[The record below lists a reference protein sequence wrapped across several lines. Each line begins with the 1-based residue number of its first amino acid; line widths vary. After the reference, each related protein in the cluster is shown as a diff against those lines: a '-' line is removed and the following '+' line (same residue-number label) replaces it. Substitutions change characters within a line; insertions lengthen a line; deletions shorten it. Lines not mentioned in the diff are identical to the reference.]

1 MKILIVTNTNNKT
14 INHIVD
20 SFYKRTDLEINTL
33 HQSLTDSKGL
43 VSILE
48 KIFYKLKLPLDID
61 NINKRLINEVKH
73 FNPEVLFII
82 KGNLIKPSTLRS
94 IKNINP
100 NIILI
105 SWSLDDMYASHNR
118 SLYYKNGL
126 NLYDHIFTTKSYNL
140 TELNSL
146 GAKKVHFLYQAY
158 SNIYHIPCKQCENS
172 KYKFDVLFIG
182 TAEKERIDSL
192 NYLAQNGIKIN
203 IYGGGW
209 NKVNKTTLHNNLVIN
224 EYDLIG
230 SDYADAISC
239 SKISLCF
246 LRKINR
252 DLHTSRSIEI
262 PACKGFMIAERT
274 NEHLDLFEENKE
286 AVYFSND
293 CELLEKVKYY
303 LENEK
308 ERLSISNNGYN
319 KCVKKDYSY
328 DNMVKKILGKI

>member
-1 MKILIVTNTNNKT
+1 MKILIVTNTNNKK

-20 SFYKRTDLEINTL
+20 SFYKNTDLEINTL
-33 HQSLTDSKGL
+33 HQSLTNSKGL

-126 NLYDHIFTTKSYNL
+126 NLYDHVFTTKSYNVS
-140 TELNSL
+140 ELKSL
-146 GAKKVHFLYQAY
+146 GAKKVHFLYQAF
-158 SNIYHIPCKQCENS
+158 SNKYHIPCKQCENS

-209 NKVNKTTLHNNLVIN
+209 NKVNKTTLHHNLIIN
-224 EYDLIG
+224 EYDLVG

-262 PACKGFMIAERT
+262 PACKGFMLAERT
-274 NEHLDLFEENKE
+274 NEHLSLFKE
-286 AVYFSND
+286 GIEAEFFTSNE
-293 CELLEKVKYY
+293 ELLKKVNYY
-303 LENEK
+303 LLNEEK
-308 ERLSISNNGYN
+308 RQEVIEKGYQ
-319 KCVKKDYSY
+319 KCIEKDYSY
-328 DNMVKKILGKI
+328 DNMLARILDAI

>member
-48 KIFYKLKLPLDID
+48 KIFYKLKLPLDTD

-105 SWSLDDMYASHNR
+105 SWTLDDMYASHNR

-209 NKVNKTTLHNNLVIN
+209 NKVNKTTLHHNLVIN
-224 EYDLIG
+224 AYDLVG

-262 PACKGFMIAERT
+262 PACKGFMLAERT
-274 NEHLDLFEENKE
+274 NEHSDLFEEGIE
-286 AVYFSND
+286 AEFFNSNE
-293 CELLEKVKYY
+293 ELLKKVNYY
-303 LENEK
+303 LLNEEK
-308 ERLSISNNGYN
+308 RQEVMEEGYK
-319 KCVKKDYSY
+319 KCIEKDYSY
-328 DNMVKKILGKI
+328 DNMLERILDAI

>member
-1 MKILIVTNTNNKT
+1 MKILIVTNTNNKK

-20 SFYKRTDLEINTL
+20 SFYKNTDLEINTL
-33 HQSLTDSKGL
+33 HQSLTNSKGL

-126 NLYDHIFTTKSYNL
+126 NLYDHVFTTKSYNVS
-140 TELNSL
+140 ELKSL
-146 GAKKVHFLYQAY
+146 GAKKVHFIYQAF
-158 SNIYHIPCKQCENS
+158 SNKYHIPCKQCENS
-172 KYKFDVLFIG
+172 KYQFDVLFIG

-274 NEHLDLFEENKE
+274 NEHLSLFKE
-286 AVYFSND
+286 GIEAEFFTSNE
-293 CELLEKVKYY
+293 ELLKKVNYY
-303 LENEK
+303 LLNEEK
-308 ERLSISNNGYN
+308 RQEVIEKGYQ
-319 KCVKKDYSY
+319 KCIEKDYSY
-328 DNMVKKILGKI
+328 DNMLARILDAI